1 MVRATLID
9 LNHVELNYYP
19 FMISLDKCNW
29 SCNAVDDLYIKICV
43 PSKTKDVN
51 VTVFNMIAN
60 INESKTLV
68 KHISYDCKCKF
79 SSATCNS
86 NQKWNNETCH
96 CECDNH
102 SMCKKDYI

>member
-43 PSKTKDVN
+43 LSKTKDVN

-68 KHISYDCKCKF
+68 KHISYDFKCKF
-79 SSATCNS
+79 NSATCNS
-86 NQKWNNETCH
+86 NQKWNNETCQ
-96 CECDNH
+96 CECDNY